1 MFDAFSHQKFTFIDV
16 FGHFCYFYSQTEKNL
31 AKLRNFLA
39 KLRNVPKLSG
49 PKLRLRHFSKTSFDR
64 NSGKKACRRTARY
77 EKVPLVLGR
86 NADGF
91 LRNPVD
97 DVEYEVNDFSAENFV
112 ASIYVR
118 MANINQ
124 DTTLFPTSC
133 FTPPDATS
141 WCTSTDN
148 RTSTR
153 PPLKSRGHVVDPFSG
168 AMEYRF
174 TVENPNTSLFVLTHR
189 NGKQRPT

>member
-1 MFDAFSHQKFTFIDV
+1 MSRDRKPRTSAVIATLLNSDWCYAVPDLYRRHKTIFGLRIRSH
-16 FGHFCYFYSQTEKNL
+16 
-31 AKLRNFLA
+31 
-39 KLRNVPKLSG
+39 
-49 PKLRLRHFSKTSFDR
+49 
-64 NSGKKACRRTARY
+64 RRTARY